1 MFGFAHSTRT
11 AKISCR
17 PDPLLG
23 GRAMPISILLANSDS
38 QPNTE
43 RFYAVTVLGP
53 QLVTAASIETH
64 GEHLAFL
71 RSGGELSALF
81 LFEVAKD
88 WQELTGQ
95 ASRE

>member
-1 MFGFAHSTRT
+1 
-11 AKISCR
+11 
-17 PDPLLG
+17 
-23 GRAMPISILLANSDS
+23 MPISILLANSDS

-53 QLVTAASIETH
+53 QLVTAANIETH